1 MEALFVDV
9 GNTLLKFWKQQQQK
23 WVLLKTLPSNE
34 QTITISAGFQLCQSL
49 VTGLRCQIVLC
60 SVVAFWTQWFELMA
74 QKYHS
79 SMTLLVPSRANLRC
93 ALFNHQPP
101 QQLGNDL
108 IALAFF
114 AANYQNALVFCLG
127 TAQTVL
133 IIERG
138 VACGCL
144 ITPGITF
151 STTALLKKTQIL
163 DSLPPQASLLATEQL
178 SYGVDTIS
186 AVVTGC
192 YQWAIHAIVSW
203 VNTWKQQH
211 PDVTWKVII
220 TGGDWFYGEGIFAQN
235 NYLVAP
241 AAVVA
246 GTALWLAQFPP
257 LVRS

>member
-1 MEALFVDV
+1 MEVLFVDV
-9 GNTLLKFWKQQQQK
+9 GNTLLKFWKQKQQK

-34 QTITISAGFQLCQSL
+34 QTITIVAGFQLCQSL
-49 VTGLRCQIVLC
+49 VTGAHWQIVLC
-60 SVVAFWTQWFELMA
+60 SVVTFWTQWFELMA

-79 SMTLLVPSRANLRC
+79 SMTLLVPSKANVRC

-108 IALAFF
+108 VALAFF

-133 IIERG
+133 IIKQG
-138 VACGCL
+138 VVSGCL
-144 ITPGITF
+144 IAPGITF
-151 STTALLKKTQIL
+151 STSALLKKTQIL
-163 DSLPPQASLLATEQL
+163 DSLPTQVPLPATQKL
-178 SYGVDTIS
+178 SYGVDTLS
-186 AVVTGC
+186 AVTTGC

-203 VNTWKQQH
+203 VNNWKQQH

-220 TGGDWFYGEGIFAQN
+220 TGGDLFYGEGIFTQN
-235 NYLVAP
+235 NYLTAP
-241 AAVVA
+241 AAVAA

-257 LVRS
+257 PVRS